1 MNIIIVGCGRVGA
14 ELALLLSYEGHNV
27 TVIDWK
33 KESFQRLGGTF
44 NGLCIAGSGFDLE
57 ILRKAGIESAD
68 ALAVVTNGDNTNIM
82 TSQVAKTIF
91 KVPRVIARLYDPKRA
106 AIYKKLGLEIIS
118 GTVLVASMIRDKL
131 IEKHFS
137 DFFIEMRGM
146 GVIQIA
152 VTPQFAGKT
161 VDQLNRPDEF
171 LIATIVKK
179 GKTVIPSPDTALEAG
194 DTLIG
199 IVRTGSLKAIKNMFN
214 MED

>member
-14 ELALLLSYEGHNV
+14 ELALLLSYEGHNI

-33 KESFQRLGGTF
+33 QESFQRLGGTF
-44 NGLCIAGSGFDLE
+44 NGLCIVGSGFDLE
-57 ILRKAGIESAD
+57 TLRKAGIESAD

-82 TSQVAKTIF
+82 ASQVAKTIF

-106 AIYKKLGLEIIS
+106 AIYKYMGLEIIS

-152 VTPQFAGKT
+152 VTPQFAGKS
-161 VDQLNRPDEF
+161 VAQLNRPDEF
-171 LIATIVKK
+171 LIATIMKK
-179 GKTVIPSPDTALEAG
+179 GVAVIPSPDTTLEAG